1 MQDKID
7 FYEEVLALDPHSKLF
22 FPLARLYLESKQT
35 QKALEVLQAGLEKYP
50 EHLEARLL
58 LANIYFWQGLEEQ
71 GEKICVEIFELL
83 KKNSFFWTT
92 LEHFWARKSQE
103 DLALAF
109 KFIAEHAQGQE
120 LTWSS
125 VLKAGLLALEK
136 RPEVNAKG
144 LTEGEGVEN
153 RSEQE
158 TLTSSPKSIQER
170 VSTSAKDLSLEHEQ
184 LSEQETDDKGPE
196 GAQAE
201 EIFARTGTYQD
212 GTRAVVAVDKEP
224 DGEFEEVEEVEE
236 LNFEEEARTR
246 SLADLLFEQEEYV
259 KALDIYEEL
268 WRSSLPGTERKEIEE
283 RIKEIKELL
292 ASQEN
297 RPEQEVSGETAGS
310 EEASSGENIEQAE
323 VVDFLS
329 SLAERLEA
337 RAEKQS

>member
-35 QKALEVLQAGLEKYP
+35 QKALEVLKAGLENYP

-58 LANIYFWQGLEEQ
+58 LANIYFLQGLEEQ

-92 LEHFWARKSQE
+92 LERFWARKSQE

-109 KFIAEHAQGQE
+109 KFIAEFAQGQE

-136 RPEVNAKG
+136 SPEVSAKG
-144 LTEGEGVEN
+144 SLEEDGAEN
-153 RSEQE
+153 RSGLE
-158 TLTSSPKSIQER
+158 TFTPSPKCVQEE
-170 VSTSAKDLSLEHEQ
+170 VSTPAKDLSVEHEQ
-184 LSEQETDDKGPE
+184 LSEQKTDDKQAVGS
-196 GAQAE
+196 QAE
-201 EIFARTGTYQD
+201 ESFAQTETHQD
-212 GTRAVVAVDKEP
+212 ETRAFVDVDREP
-224 DGEFEEVEEVEE
+224 DAEFDEVEEVEE
-236 LNFEEEARTR
+236 LNFEEEARTK
-246 SLADLLFEQEEYV
+246 SLADLLFEQEEYA

-268 WRSSLPGTERKEIEE
+268 WRSSLPGAERKEIEE

-292 ASQEN
+292 AGQEN
-297 RPEQEVSGETAGS
+297 RPEQEVAAETGSGD
-310 EEASSGENIEQAE
+310 EASSEENIEQAE
-323 VVDFLS
+323 VIDFLS
-329 SLAERLEA
+329 SLAERLDA
-337 RAEKQS
+337 RAEKQG